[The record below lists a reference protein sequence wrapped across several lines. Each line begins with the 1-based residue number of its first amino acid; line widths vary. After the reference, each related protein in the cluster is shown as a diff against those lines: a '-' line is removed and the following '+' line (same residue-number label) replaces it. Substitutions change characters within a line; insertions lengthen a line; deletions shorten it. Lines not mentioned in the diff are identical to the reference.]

1 MATLGWNTKTT
12 SKKQNTNCIWDNWQA
27 LQFTFRHNAIA
38 QPTQAW
44 RNIKKKGFTCNTT
57 RGQANTKHSC
67 TKRQH
72 LCSGVVKFFWAYWG
86 KSEKCRFMISVGFS
100 STQWFFY
107 KQRSIKESTKQE
119 HVISQIT
126 KHLKQLGFLKMKH
139 LIKKKRLCDVHPL
152 FNLC

>member
-1 MATLGWNTKTT
+1 MATLDWNTKTT

-44 RNIKKKGFTCNTT
+44 RNIKKKALHATPPEGKQTPNTHAQ
-57 RGQANTKHSC
+57 RDNTSVQELSSSFGR
-67 TKRQH
+67 T
-72 LCSGVVKFFWAYWG
+72 GVKA
-86 KSEKCRFMISVGFS
+86 RSVGLWFLLVS
-100 STQWFFY
+100 LQHNDFFY